1 MQRTCWVS
9 GEFWGGH
16 SLVSESVRVRVK
28 LKDCFG
34 PENLMRQWRVLGWS
48 LPGVRICWG
57 YGFSTGYW
65 LPHTRTYAS
74 RPFPVASNS
83 IPISLTLK
91 HLLSLSIDYCQSI
104 VSDCLAL
111 SLPDRLLMPSG

>member
-48 LPGVRICWG
+48 LPGVRIC
-57 YGFSTGYW
+57 
-65 LPHTRTYAS
+65 
-74 RPFPVASNS
+74 
-83 IPISLTLK
+83 
-91 HLLSLSIDYCQSI
+91 
-104 VSDCLAL
+104 
-111 SLPDRLLMPSG
+111 